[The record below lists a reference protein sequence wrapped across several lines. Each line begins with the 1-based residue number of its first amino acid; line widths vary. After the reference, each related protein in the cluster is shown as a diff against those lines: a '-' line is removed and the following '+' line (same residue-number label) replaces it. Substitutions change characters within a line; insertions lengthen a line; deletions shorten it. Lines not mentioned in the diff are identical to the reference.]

1 MLCRHCSEPLTLQMA
16 DLGTSPPSNSYV
28 TAEDLASPE
37 KWYPLK
43 VFVCTKCRLAQTA
56 DFVDRQECFSSNYAY
71 FSSCSSTWVA
81 HAETYAREMIRRLG
95 LGASSLVVE
104 IASNDG
110 YLLKNF
116 VAAGIPC
123 YGIEPTES
131 TAAAARALG
140 IDVVPD
146 FFGLELAGRLV
157 SERGQA
163 DLLAANNVLAHV
175 PDINDFVAGVA
186 VLLKPGGVAT
196 FEFPHLMRLLG
207 RNYFDTIYHEHF
219 SYLSLHAV
227 KSVFH
232 KARLA
237 VTDVEELETHGGSLR
252 VYASRADQSP
262 VESPRVAKFLAREV
276 SAGLLEDAVY
286 LKYQE
291 RIDNVKDRFLEFLIA
306 EKRAGRK
313 VAAYGA
319 AAKGNTLLNYA
330 GIKGDLL
337 RFVADRSPGKIGKF
351 LPGSRIPIFEENSLQ
366 LEKPDTIVFLPW
378 NLREEISGQ
387 LSYAREW
394 GTRFAVALPEIEVF

>member
-1 MLCRHCSEPLTLQMA
+1 VIGE
-16 DLGTSPPSNSYV
+16 
-28 TAEDLASPE
+28 
-37 KWYPLK
+37 
-43 VFVCTKCRLAQTA
+43 
-56 DFVDRQECFSSNYAY
+56 
-71 FSSCSSTWVA
+71 
-81 HAETYAREMIRRLG
+81 
-95 LGASSLVVE
+95 
-104 IASNDG
+104 
-110 YLLKNF
+110 
-116 VAAGIPC
+116 
-123 YGIEPTES
+123 
-131 TAAAARALG
+131 
-140 IDVVPD
+140 
-146 FFGLELAGRLV
+146 FFGVSLAERLV
-157 SERGQA
+157 AERGPV

-175 PDINDFVAGVA
+175 PDINDFARGVA
-186 VLLKPGGVAT
+186 VLLKPSGVAT
-196 FEFPHLMRLLG
+196 FEFPHLVRLLEK
-207 RNYFDTIYHEHF
+207 NYFDTIYHEHF

-262 VESPRVAKFLAREV
+262 VESPRVAEFLAREV

-330 GIKGDLL
+330 GVKCDLL

-378 NLREEISGQ
+378 NLRKEISEQ
-387 LSYAREW
+387 LAYAKKW
-394 GTRFAVALPEIEVF
+394 GARFAVALPEVEVF

>member
-232 KARLA
+232 KARLD

-262 VESPRVAKFLAREV
+262 VESPRVAEFLAREV

-351 LPGSRIPIFEENSLQ
+351 LPGSRISILDEDHLRT
-366 LEKPDTIVFLPW
+366 EKPDTIVILPW
-378 NLREEISGQ
+378 NLREEISVQ
-387 LSYAREW
+387 LAYAREW
-394 GTRFAVALPEIEVF
+394 CTRFAVALPEIEVF